1 MWSVKNYIAAL
12 DWWIKLAYWCNEW
25 TDQLEDYFIIDF
37 LKINLATH
45 HDNQMPV
52 LAHIMSREF
61 IIRLE
66 IIFCLVSCC
75 QHMASL
81 IWLVTLTVWN
91 HQAISIFLWRKIKEF
106 IAFWQYKWHIY
117 TDITDPEVH
126 DIFCMRSQWGTKINF
141 MKRRGGEKISSCVE
155 FHPWLCLYKGEI
167 FGQTLFFSFSVCL
180 YFLGTIWISF
190 LSWAFPWSKWVGA
203 TTPRIPGQFDQWAC
217 SLGICKV
224 LKILGNHIAI
234 G

>member
-1 MWSVKNYIAAL
+1 MRSFKNYTSAL
-12 DWWIKLAYWCNEW
+12 DWWIKAAYWCNEW

-91 HQAISIFLWRKIKEF
+91 HQAISIFLWRKTKEF

-126 DIFCMRSQWGTKINF
+126 DIFCMRSQWEVKIYF
-141 MKRRGGEKISSCVE
+141 MKRGGKD
-155 FHPWLCLYKGEI
+155 F
-167 FGQTLFFSFSVCL
+167 
-180 YFLGTIWISF
+180 
-190 LSWAFPWSKWVGA
+190 
-203 TTPRIPGQFDQWAC
+203 
-217 SLGICKV
+217 
-224 LKILGNHIAI
+224 
-234 G
+234 